1 MSAPVLRA
9 MSAADIST
17 VAAIEAQAYPFP
29 WSEGNFAD
37 SLGAGYGCV
46 ILEQANV
53 SLGYAVVMNA
63 VDDLHLLNITV
74 APAFQGKGFSHR
86 LLSWVEEVARRDH
99 CSGVLL
105 EVRPSN
111 QRARTIYEHLGFAAI
126 GLRRGYYPAV
136 SGREDAIVMRKVL
149 GQLRPRSAGAD
160 SHAAS

>member
-1 MSAPVLRA
+1 
-9 MSAADIST
+9 
-17 VAAIEAQAYPFP
+17 
-29 WSEGNFAD
+29 
-37 SLGAGYGCV
+37 
-46 ILEQANV
+46 
-53 SLGYAVVMNA
+53 
-63 VDDLHLLNITV
+63 
-74 APAFQGKGFSHR
+74 
-86 LLSWVEEVARRDH
+86 VEEIARRDH